1 MKNRI
6 WALIA
11 LMAVTIMSCTPA
23 DGGDKTADEEAW
35 ISASTDALSFECD
48 ATEGQVI
55 EVMAS
60 NLDVLEF
67 TCADDWCTI
76 TSEKTEGSVLATVT
90 VEKNTDKARSTE
102 IQISCEDVLSFVMV
116 DQLGFEPEI
125 KASVESV
132 SVKAE
137 GEEFTVGVITNLG
150 EVTVECEAEWLT
162 YTEENGTYKFTA
174 AENTVTEE
182 RTATIVFAAGELE
195 AEVTVTQAAS
205 EKEPEVEQP
214 DRVDTGDDV
223 RIACASVETPS
234 SNANYPIENV
244 FDGDLNSYWQTPTK
258 GVESPAT
265 ITFTFDNLPRIESMV
280 YYPTDEYGQWGEIEI
295 AYYNTDTKRE
305 QTLGSFDLGMTSDP
319 QIVEFGQSLLE
330 VQQIIVKVK
339 TAKGRASTTGVLAGA
354 KEVEFFRANNYTQ
367 FKEIFTDSSCAEFV
381 EGFDVKN
388 VDKIE
393 DETLR
398 YIATKMTA
406 EDYDPTFRV
415 DYAEPYQHPDVDSK
429 RFHTNTYCLVD
440 NVTGIVYLEPGKHI
454 LCLGPTGGLSVKM
467 KVVNWKSELKD
478 GDHAEY
484 DYVLREG
491 INEVNL
497 KDGGN
502 AYIMYH
508 TSNSSAQPIRYN
520 FVDGAVNG
528 YYDVAKHQDS
538 EFKDILYMSRW
549 LRHEYDFPTSFDLVG
564 VNSIVTLPSDLLYKQ
579 NVTGKSARAAI
590 AVWDE
595 IVDLEEEFQGH
606 VKYNTGGH
614 ANRAWFTNRYSSFMW
629 AGSYVMGFNVANSS
643 VADIM
648 CNATK
653 LKNNVWGPAHELGHC
668 NQIRKGLKWV
678 GMTEVSNNFMSCY
691 VITHYTGA
699 TALKTG
705 GKYFHAHRDIGCKQ
719 GTNHIMACGYDTPYL
734 KLVPFWQL
742 HLYYHDI
749 LGMDFYPDIHNTIR
763 NYADCETMSDQEA
776 MLRFCELVSSY
787 TGENLTDFFEYW
799 KMLIPVN
806 AWISDYGARNMVVE
820 KERVDAAREKMAL
833 QAAPKRDI
841 RFINEDNKE
850 LYRNNPEVTAGTFSV
865 ASNGYTFTMSGW
877 ANAVAYIVVDEE
889 GIIRQVADQN
899 CGNSSFKVV
908 TNECK
913 WYYTKKTTVDGK
925 EVETKV
931 YSPDNTNSQLYLE
944 QEFCGERTY
953 VVENPRVYG
962 VRADGTWVP
971 ALNNPF

>member
-1 MKNRI
+1 M
-6 WALIA
+6 
-11 LMAVTIMSCTPA
+11 MAFASVILSCTPPD
-23 DGGDKTADEEAW
+23 DGGTKQEEEPW
-35 ISASTDALSFECD
+35 ISTSTDALNFEYD
-48 ATEGQVI
+48 GEAQTVEILSMDLNATTVT
-55 EVMAS
+55 S
-60 NLDVLEF
+60 
-67 TCADDWCTI
+67 ADEWCVVSTEK
-76 TSEKTEGSVLATVT
+76 SESSIIATVT
-90 VEKNTDKARSTE
+90 VEKNTGKARSTE
-102 IQISCEDVLSFVMV
+102 LQITCMDIASFVAV
-116 DQLGFEPEI
+116 EQLGFEPEMLVS
-125 KASVESV
+125 ADSV
-132 SVKAE
+132 S
-137 GEEFTVGVITNLG
+137 
-150 EVTVECEAEWLT
+150 
-162 YTEENGTYKFTA
+162 
-174 AENTVTEE
+174 
-182 RTATIVFAAGELE
+182 IVAAGGN
-195 AEVTVTQAAS
+195 ATVTVTTNIEDIEVEVDADWLSWSAEDGVYTFTATENTATEPRTANVTLVGGDIEKVVVVSQLPA
-205 EKEPEVEQP
+205 EKEPEEEQP

-223 RIACASVETPS
+223 RVACASVETKT
-234 SNANYPIENV
+234 SNANYPIENAI
-244 FDGDLNSYWQTPTK
+244 DGNLNSYWQTPSK
-258 GVESPAT
+258 GVDSPAT
-265 ITFTFDNLPRIESMV
+265 LTFTFENLPRIESMV
-280 YYPTDEYGQWGEIEI
+280 YYPTEEYGQWGEIEI
-295 AYYNTDTKRE
+295 AYYTTETKRE
-305 QTLGSFDLGMTSDP
+305 QTLGSFNLEMKSEP
-319 QIVEFGQSLLE
+319 QIIEFGESLIE
-330 VQQIIVKVK
+330 VQQIVVKVK
-339 TAKGRASTTGVLAGA
+339 TAKGRSTTTGVLAGA
-354 KEVEFFRANNYTQ
+354 KEVEFFHDNNYILA
-367 FKEIFTDSSCAEFV
+367 KEVFTDSSCAEFV
-381 EGFDVKN
+381 EGFDVAN
-388 VDKIE
+388 VDRIE

-398 YIATKMTA
+398 YIATKITA
-406 EDYDPTFRV
+406 EGYDPAFRV

-467 KVVNWKSELKD
+467 KVVNWKSELKG

-508 TSNSSAQPIRYN
+508 TSSTSAQPIRYN
-520 FVDGAVNG
+520 FVDGEVNG
-528 YYDVAKHQDS
+528 YYDVAKHKDS
-538 EFKDILYMSRW
+538 EFKDLLYKSRW
-549 LRHEYDFPTSFDLVG
+549 LRHEYDFPTSFDLIG

-742 HLYYHDI
+742 HLYYHDV
-749 LGMDFYPDIHNTIR
+749 LGMDFFPDIHNTIR
-763 NYADCETMSDQEA
+763 NYEDCETMSDQEA

-787 TGENLTDFFEYW
+787 TGEDLTKFFEYW

-820 KERVDAAREKMAL
+820 EERVNAARAKMAL

-841 RFINEDNKE
+841 RFINEDNKD
-850 LYRNNPEVTAGTFSV
+850 LYRDNPEVTAGTFTV
-865 ASNGYTFTMSGW
+865 ASNGYTITMNGW

-913 WYYTKKTTVDGK
+913 WYYTKKTTVDGN

-953 VVENPRVYG
+953 VVENPRVFG